1 MSDREPEG
9 LLEKAGEELGEAGL
23 AAPMVVRD
31 RRGRWHR
38 AWKITQWGLLVLLGL
53 AVVGAVVL
61 WTQRKPIANNYL
73 AKELAKRGVQATYH
87 LDKVGLRTQQ
97 VSNLVLGDPAHP
109 DLTARFA
116 QVQLQVGI
124 DGSFRVYRV
133 VARGVRLNG
142 RLVGNRVSWG
152 QIDKLLP
159 PPSAKPF
166 ALPNLA
172 VDIADTSVRLATPY
186 GLLGIGVAGSGNL
199 SGGFKGRLAASAPS
213 LRPGRCSLEGLRANL
228 AASVT
233 ARHPHLTG
241 PLSAT
246 AFNCPTSHLAL
257 TAPRMEIDSDFSEA
271 FGSFDGSGRL
281 SFASLVAGANGL
293 AHVTSKLTFKGT
305 PNLIEGQIE
314 LGAQRARLAQILAN
328 RTRLAGHYR
337 VGAKHGILDL
347 VADYGAAGVALEPGL
362 TRGLTDPLDAAAKT
376 PLGPITSA
384 IARAIRAGANNF
396 NVSGKLVAVNR
407 PGAGLVRI
415 GTANATAAT
424 GASVQVG
431 SGDGISYYWPSGRLR
446 IDGDIATSG
455 GGLPQAR
462 VTLHQPRG
470 GGAKSGTAEIAPYAA
485 GGSRLALAPVRFAA
499 APDGSTRVSTIALL
513 DGPFQGGRV
522 RGLRLP
528 IDGQFG
534 GRTGLMIGRGCI
546 DASFAALQF
555 GSLRLGATRLPV
567 CPTAGAILAQA
578 PGGPLQIRAIT
589 RNLALA
595 GMLGRAPFRLNAGSV
610 RSTGDR
616 AFEAAAL
623 ALRLGKTS
631 NPVAIDA
638 ARVVGSFGGPG
649 VGGTFTGGK
658 AIIGAVP
665 LLLTE
670 AAGKWSVRH
679 GDIVA
684 DGNLTVSHRDNPPLF
699 YPLRGEG
706 VHFVLA
712 NDMINATGRLVYP
725 GTGDKVSDVTIQHR
739 LSSGRGD
746 AVLDVPGLKFR
757 PGFQPDQLTSL
768 SEGIIALVNGT
779 VRGQGRIAWGEG
791 DKVTSTGTFEV
802 ANMDLAAPFG
812 PVTGLNTTIH
822 FTDLLGL
829 ETLPGQTATVG
840 TINPGILVENGQVRY
855 SLLPGRLVKV
865 ERGEWP
871 FMGGK
876 LILQETILNFD
887 KPTAKRLTFEVQ
899 GLDAHTFIESMGFK
913 EIDAQ
918 GMFDGVLPMVFDE
931 SGGRIVGGRLD
942 SRPGGGVLQYN
953 GVINR
958 ANIGLMAKV
967 AFDALK
973 DLRFKSMIIRLD
985 GYLDGEFATRLTI
998 EGVGLGQTNTAKLI
1012 RRVTR
1017 KLPLMFNVTIK
1028 GPFRALIGTAKSFR
1042 DPRLVI
1048 DDALPR
1054 PLDEVPGIVTEVR
1067 NTEENQQQTQSPVDQ
1082 QIKITPP
1089 TLAPPARQ

>member
-1 MSDREPEG
+1 MSDRDQDG
-9 LLEKAGEELGEAGL
+9 LLDEAGEELGKAGL
-23 AAPMVVRD
+23 AEAVIVRD
-31 RRGRWHR
+31 SSGHWHR

-53 AVVGAVVL
+53 AVVAALVL
-61 WTQRKPIANNYL
+61 WTQRRPIANNYL

-97 VSNLVLGDPAHP
+97 VSNLVLGDPEHP
-109 DLTARFA
+109 DLTAKFA
-116 QVQLQVGI
+116 QVQLQIGI

-142 RLVGNRVSWG
+142 RLIGNRVSWG
-152 QIDKLLP
+152 QVDKLLP
-159 PPSAKPF
+159 PPSGKPF

-172 VDIADTSVRLATPY
+172 VDIADTSVRLATPF
-186 GLLGIGVAGSGNL
+186 GIVGIGVSGSGNL

-213 LRPGRCSLEGLRANL
+213 LRPGRCSLKGLRANV

-233 ARHPHLTG
+233 ARRPHLTG
-241 PLSAT
+241 PLSAA
-246 AFNCPTSHLAL
+246 AFDCPTSHLAL
-257 TAPRMEIDSDFSEA
+257 AAPRMEIDSDFSEA
-271 FGSFDGSGRL
+271 FGSFDGNGRL

-293 AHVTSKLTFKGT
+293 ANVTSTLSFKGT
-305 PNLIEGQIE
+305 PNLIEGQID
-314 LGAQRARLAQILAN
+314 LAAQRARLARILAN

-347 VADYGAAGVALEPGL
+347 VAAYGASGVALEPAL
-362 TRGLTDPLDAAAKT
+362 TRGLTDPLNAAAKT
-376 PLGPITSA
+376 PLGPIATA
-384 IARAIRAGANNF
+384 IARAISASAHSF
-396 NVSGKLVAVNR
+396 EVSGKLVAVNR

-415 GTANATAAT
+415 GTANANAAT

-431 SGDGISYYWPSGRLR
+431 GGDGITYYWPSGRLR
-446 IDGDIATSG
+446 IDGDIATRG

-470 GGAKSGTAEIAPYAA
+470 GGAISGMADVAPYAA

-499 APDGSTRVSTIALL
+499 APNGSTHVSTIALL

-528 IDGQFG
+528 IDAQFG
-534 GRTGLMIGRGCI
+534 GRTGLLIGRGCI

-567 CPTAGAILAQA
+567 CPTANAILAQA
-578 PGGPLQIRAIT
+578 PGGPLQIRAQT

-623 ALRLGKTS
+623 ALRLGKSS

-649 VGGTFTGGK
+649 VGGTFSGGK
-658 AIIGAVP
+658 AIIGTVP
-665 LLLTE
+665 LLLTQ
-670 AAGKWSVRH
+670 AAGKWSVRN
-679 GDIVA
+679 GDIYA
-684 DGNLTVSHRDNPPLF
+684 DGDLTVSHRDNPPLF
-699 YPLRGEG
+699 NPLRGEG

-712 NDMINATGRLVYP
+712 NDMIRATGRLDYR
-725 GTGDKVSDVTIQHR
+725 GTGDKVSDVTIAHR
-739 LSSGRGD
+739 LSTGRGE
-746 AVLDVPGLKFR
+746 ALLDVPGLRFR
-757 PGFQPDQLTSL
+757 SGFQPDQLTRL

-791 DKVTSTGTFEV
+791 DKVRSTGTFDV
-802 ANMDLAAPFG
+802 ANMDFAAPFG

-829 ETLPGQTATVG
+829 ETLPGQTATVAS
-840 TINPGILVENGQVRY
+840 INPGILVENGQVRY
-855 SLLPGRLVKV
+855 SLVPGRLVKV

-876 LILQETILNFD
+876 LILQETILDFN

-899 GLDAHTFIESMGFK
+899 GLDAHTFIETMGFN

-918 GMFDGVLPMVFDE
+918 GTFDGVLPMVFDE

-942 SRPGGGVLQYN
+942 SRPGGGMLQYN

-998 EGVGLGQTNTAKLI
+998 EGVGLGQSNTAKLI
-1012 RRVTR
+1012 RRVTK
-1017 KLPLMFNVTIK
+1017 KLPLKFNVTIK
-1028 GPFRALIGTAKSFR
+1028 GPFRALIATAKSYR

-1048 DDALPR
+1048 GDALPR
-1054 PLDEVPGIVTEVR
+1054 PLDEIPGIVTEVR
-1067 NTEENQQQTQSPVDQ
+1067 NTEENKQQTQSPVDQ